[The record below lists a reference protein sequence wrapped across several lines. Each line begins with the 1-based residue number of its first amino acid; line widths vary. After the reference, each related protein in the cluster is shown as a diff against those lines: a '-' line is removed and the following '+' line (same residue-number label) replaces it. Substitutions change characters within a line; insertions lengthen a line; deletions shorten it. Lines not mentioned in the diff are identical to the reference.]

1 MITDR
6 NVGYDGLKSLGEDNF
21 VFWCEFPND
30 LASFFPRYRKIAR
43 QLALSLTRPHLAINP
58 VCLADFKS
66 VRLNIV
72 TVAEVLDSV
81 FERLYADTL
90 ELDQF
95 GKKHESLAHQLY
107 PLLVF
112 SMFELVA
119 RTLLNFVN
127 ESCTDWH
134 SEANMPPE
142 WIEASRLTE
151 FRIQDTGEIKV
162 DEPRVRTIGLLIF
175 ALKYAARALHGESFA
190 PKSLPSW
197 PKVLEA
203 IKIRDEI
210 LRQTSFCSK

>member
-1 MITDR
+1 LS
-6 NVGYDGLKSLGEDNF
+6 NVF
-21 VFWCEFPND
+21 
-30 LASFFPRYRKIAR
+30 
-43 QLALSLTRPHLAINP
+43 TPH
-58 VCLADFKS
+58 
-66 VRLNIV
+66 
-72 TVAEVLDSV
+72 
-81 FERLYADTL
+81 TL

-119 RTLLNFVN
+119 RTLLKFVN

-151 FRIQDTGEIKV
+151 FRIKDTGEIKV
-162 DEPRVRTIGLLIF
+162 DEPRVRTIDLLIF

-197 PKVLEA
+197 PKVLAA
-203 IKIRDEI
+203 IKIRDDVMHPNSVDSLTVTQAEI
-210 LRQTSFCSK
+210 DVCNEAVGWLLKCLSIIKTSPTKR